1 MTESIWLCVTVL
13 DRTSYFVLDPTS
25 YLVSALIVINTNKY
39 IFFFRFHWIWIT
51 YLKKKAFIYKSLI
64 VQYITWNILSSFNMY
79 VCVCFKFL
87 ISCVSWL
94 WHFIYSLSLQSDLKS
109 HRFFL
114 SPDLLH
120 CSALF
125 CLPLWTAHQERAW
138 LDHNFISTPTQ
149 CTSSLLLCYLFI
161 KKKRIYGK
169 GQSSV
174 LLIVVKRDIQ
184 NCK

>member
-1 MTESIWLCVTVL
+1 MTESFWLCVTVL
-13 DRTSYFVLDPTS
+13 DRTSYFVLDRTS
-25 YLVSALIVINTNKY
+25 YLVSALIVIITNKY
-39 IFFFRFHWIWIT
+39 FFFFRFHWIRNT
-51 YLKKKAFIYKSLI
+51 ELKKSIYILI
-64 VQYITWNILSSFNMY
+64 LNCSYITWNILPSFNG
-79 VCVCFKFL
+79 VCFKLL

-109 HRFFL
+109 PFFL